1 MAAEIYCYDKNGNS
15 ITNLTQWDINQTISI
30 QNIDFIYPPQFHF
43 CNKDSSEALTVES
56 EIVDDLIIAKVPNI
70 LLQKPTPIFVY
81 IYAYDTDYSAK
92 TEYVITIPVRERPK
106 PSDYQYIENVEITS
120 VTVIEQRV
128 QEYITNFDIS
138 NKIITFQDIS
148 ERNNISSGESLDII
162 LGKIKKWL
170 LDLDESAF
178 YKVADN
184 LTTKEDGYVLDAKQG
199 SILYDLLKDDVTQ
212 EDIDN
217 LFTN

>member
-1 MAAEIYCYDKNGNS
+1 M
-15 ITNLTQWDINQTISI
+15 
-30 QNIDFIYPPQFHF
+30 
-43 CNKDSSEALTVES
+43 
-56 EIVDDLIIAKVPNI
+56 
-70 LLQKPTPIFVY
+70 QKPTPIFVY

-128 QEYITNFDIS
+128 QEYMTNFDIS

>member
-1 MAAEIYCYDKNGNS
+1 MSKIYCCDKNGDS

-30 QNIDFIYPPQFHF
+30 RNLKFSYAPQFHF
-43 CNKDSSEALTVES
+43 CNKDSNEALTVES
-56 EIVDDLIIAKVPNI
+56 EIVDNLIIAKVPNI
-70 LLQKPTPIFVY
+70 LLQKPIPIFIYV
-81 IYAYDTDYSAK
+81 YAYDTDYSAK

-106 PSDYQYIENVEITS
+106 PSEYQYIENVEITS

-128 QEYITNFDIS
+128 QEYMDNFDIS
-138 NKIITFQDIS
+138 KKVITFQDIT
-148 ERNNISSGESLDII
+148 ERNNISSGESLDVI

-170 LDLDESAF
+170 TDLDESAF

-184 LTTKEDGYVLDAKQG
+184 LTTKNEGYVLNAKQG
-199 SILYDLLKDDVTQ
+199 AILYDLLKDDVTQ

>member
-1 MAAEIYCYDKNGNS
+1 MSKIYCCDKNGDS

-30 QNIDFIYPPQFHF
+30 HNLKFSYPPQFHF
-43 CNKDSSEALTVES
+43 CNKDSAEALTVES

-70 LLQKPTPIFVY
+70 LLQESGTIFVY
-81 IYAYDTDYSAK
+81 VYAYDTDYSAK

-106 PSDYQYIENVEITS
+106 PSEYQYVENVEITS

-128 QEYITNFDIS
+128 QEYMTNFDIS
-138 NKIITFQDIS
+138 KKVITFQDIT
-148 ERNNISSGESLDII
+148 ERDNISSGESLDVI

-170 LDLDESAF
+170 SDLDESAF

-184 LTTKEDGYVLDAKQG
+184 LTTKNEGYVLNAKQG
-199 SILYDLLKDDVTQ
+199 AILYDLLKDDVTQ

-217 LFTN
+217 LFAN